1 MERTVLV
8 AQSRPTLCNPM
19 DSSHP
24 FMGFSIQASPFMGF
38 SGQAHWS
45 GLPFPSPGDLPTQG
59 SNLGLP
65 GCRHTL
71 YQLSHQGSAL
81 LVPGAE
87 QTDWSGSRGGTR
99 RFTRVSFNF
108 FWRLSEFSR
117 TSTMYSTFN
126 QKKRVRMKE
135 GTRGQVEAARS
146 LT

>member
-1 MERTVLV
+1 MGLV
-8 AQSRPTLCNPM
+8 APWLHGCCCSVTKLCPTLCNPM
-19 DSSHP
+19 DCSHP

-38 SGQAHWS
+38 SGQAHWR

-59 SNLGLP
+59 SNLGLLR
-65 GCRHTL
+65 CRHTL

-108 FWRLSEFSR
+108 FGACLNFLGLLPCTALLTR
-117 TSTMYSTFN
+117 
-126 QKKRVRMKE
+126 KRGE
-135 GTRGQVEAARS
+135 G
-146 LT
+146 